1 MILRQASSVRSL
13 PRHLGRT
20 SARTAPGICD
30 AVSKRCFSRRW
41 PGSAWHGHWQRQTT
55 DQLSPAEPRQGARSS
70 SVFRLWS
77 WVRRLELGGGFR
89 QGRDNGSSRSVMV
102 GRQTLQLWDLER
114 NCRAAGF
121 VREGMAN
128 RHRVLPIDGA
138 ADGKQ
143 KMSTGVD
150 RGEKAGRELQ
160 RPRASSAQKAVRDAF
175 NSANVGPS
183 T

>member
-1 MILRQASSVRSL
+1 MLRQASSVRSL
-13 PRHLGRT
+13 RT

-30 AVSKRCFSRRW
+30 AVSKRFFPADGRAARGMAIGRGKRPTNSLQQSQGKEQDRVPSFVSGHGCGGWSLGTDFDRDGTMGVRRRSW
-41 PGSAWHGHWQRQTT
+41 LGGR
-55 DQLSPAEPRQGARSS
+55 RRSS
-70 SVFRLWS
+70 
-77 WVRRLELGGGFR
+77 GT
-89 QGRDNGSSRSVMV
+89 SREIVARP
-102 GRQTLQLWDLER
+102 GLFEKAWQ
-114 NCRAAGF
+114 
-121 VREGMAN
+121 N
-128 RHRVLPIDGA
+128 RHCVLPIDGA